1 MSVVAEQRAARSSWR
16 AKRSSLTYGSS
27 AVHQLQ
33 PAGAVS
39 RDSLL
44 RARRRRAK
52 KFGRSDRPFR
62 ILRARSDIARLGP
75 SRKSY
80 PCKGRTFFRGRSCV
94 SSRTSQ
100 QPTCSRSAAAR
111 YQALRPLSVSIRP
124 SVSSRTYRA
133 CPSGGNFLSADHRLQ
148 LRSHLWQL
156 SIAHAKGLFP
166 PWVPTVWL
174 TRAARHVAK
183 GAKSRIIAQCDS
195 RALPESARR
204 PRSLSARLREAD
216 SPNLHFYPSSG
227 PFEYHRGLTRCAHR
241 TPRAIWQ
248 ISLRILE
255 RPSSA
260 CKLSTAGPF

>member
-1 MSVVAEQRAARSSWR
+1 MGGAEWRAPEGQFRPDCSFARHDILAAATAFAGQCISTPGDSGAIRPAEIHAQCQLSPEQRASRSFWR

-75 SRKSY
+75 SRKIY

-166 PWVPTVWL
+166 PRGFLPYGLPVLPDMSL
-174 TRAARHVAK
+174 KGRKVA
-183 GAKSRIIAQCDS
+183 
-195 RALPESARR
+195 
-204 PRSLSARLREAD
+204 
-216 SPNLHFYPSSG
+216 
-227 PFEYHRGLTRCAHR
+227 
-241 TPRAIWQ
+241 
-248 ISLRILE
+248 
-255 RPSSA
+255 
-260 CKLSTAGPF
+260 